1 MARKKLIYEVRIFVP
16 TALAKSFKDWL
27 DDHIDDMLS
36 LSYFSD
42 AQVIEGEPLDRPNTH
57 LFVAR
62 YELNSKQ
69 DLQDYLLN
77 AAPQM
82 RSKLPDEFNG
92 KVDYSR
98 ALLTELV

>member
-1 MARKKLIYEVRIFVP
+1 MAIKKYIYEVRIFVP
-16 TALAKSFKDWL
+16 MALAHSFKDWL

-36 LSYFSD
+36 LSYFTE
-42 AQVIEGEPLDRPNTH
+42 ARVIEGESLDRPNTH

-62 YELNSKQ
+62 YEMNSKQ

-82 RSKLPDEFNG
+82 RSKLPEEFQG